1 MSTLGESL
9 QIVGTVYG
17 AILLPWAFLYLHDF
31 ISDRWQTIHRTF
43 LNGLLHFLFA
53 FLPFPYIIYYI
64 YLQARLTP
72 EPDYKELF
80 AAATAAVFSVYHVL
94 RSIWGLYQLHR
105 FRNWAIAA
113 SLAFE
118 SAGYPAS
125 LAFAPNPSNQ
135 PDHNAQPPSPAPS
148 MRPQKPAR
156 STRLPRLP
164 RPAFLTSPR
173 LARSTVSPFSL
184 RTPSSLRSADSSPKH
199 SASHQPVACAT
210 HDPSALPDPTVDMKT
225 PAPLAETRA
234 IQRRRVTALV
244 DCMLV
249 NSSVIDNEFINS
261 YSPFRLELILRQ
273 LRPLHRKG
281 TFVRWAVVYL
291 AQFGRRWLEDCVV
304 YNHGHATWEQRRAGL
319 AANVWATAVLR
330 METDCKAGITPP
342 GAGGNEGV
350 RSFLDPAEWHLA
362 TGCTDDQLFD
372 KEFVLRRVFAS
383 GDMMPYEC
391 PVIDTFESALPSFS
405 LYNPLIKEAVES
417 LPTRYFDIAEA
428 IKGQHMEWFAVF
440 LGIKDW
446 GGCVIAATPAASLDG
461 LSSKGSRQKVAPD
474 STSLSPSDTPVR
486 VLQDQLGF
494 ADPATLNRCAF
505 PFAKRS
511 YGRNLWSNRSIL
523 QVSARIDNWI
533 ALSAGPQL
541 EFLLSME
548 KELGPGGEFFD
559 KTHQSVKSTPDSP
572 GSETTQDDCLDLHRS
587 DAIVAFHKIVE
598 TKRLRYQLANPN
610 PIHCHL
616 ETCLTFMGCVME
628 ETRSALADTLN
639 TLGQPATWCPPI
651 SREDVRFKI
660 SAELRNSLIK
670 AHAPRDPVRFDS
682 TIQERLLWE
691 CQNGVQYSWQNKL
704 AQWRSGSSKEQ
715 HSAPDSVEIM
725 ILCILGFPSL
735 HVLCKNAVDQG
746 RQGLTAAIEYEIWP
760 VAAPQELGVH
770 VLVHWQQSDIT
781 AKIIVDS
788 RNAQGNAAASGPKF
802 QWQDWRGAFE
812 GRLIGKSEWQRNHY
826 MKGIHIRR
834 TKAPISTGI
843 VPRAIGEDDGD
854 RPIPLFRRCLVF
866 EGWRPFRAGMT
877 FFELAHSSLI
887 IIGDDMPTATNV
899 GDDESSDTDNL
910 YHYGSTAGV
919 DAYARADMD
928 ALTDA
933 SVHLD
938 SLLTLNKT
946 LVKGPEEMHENVEE
960 DQIEPHVVDLTPG
973 NPSSSSDG
981 PSFRLIANLDPPL
994 PSTILSRAQEQD
1006 PVAMH
1011 VLAKWVLFGTHKF
1024 KKDYAKAVHL
1034 MERALVLGR
1043 NIKTACLLVK
1053 TLLNKTFAPDGP
1065 IDVDGALAAV
1075 ELLWRDMVGR
1085 REVVTFGSKRVR
1097 RWRGNA
1103 EAELERMSKL
1113 VKLNLQVINF
1123 RRSARMMRDLADRLS
1138 TWAESEDDQAT
1149 AKQLYESA
1157 ILAELDSKSM
1167 MELGR
1172 MHKNRNPRFAAA
1184 LFKLALH
1191 SGQWDAAKHFADLVT
1206 KSEIKIDV
1214 HEVAEVYEMAA
1225 NIGHLGA
1232 MQQLSLIILQ
1242 GGGGV
1247 VEDLIRRK
1255 EVENRPSYDVEA
1267 ARALRRFEPSV
1278 ANERQAAIL
1287 VQAARIIRGTPT
1299 DSLSICTHRSDV
1311 GDNIV

>member
-1 MSTLGESL
+1 
-9 QIVGTVYG
+9 
-17 AILLPWAFLYLHDF
+17 
-31 ISDRWQTIHRTF
+31 
-43 LNGLLHFLFA
+43 
-53 FLPFPYIIYYI
+53 
-64 YLQARLTP
+64 
-72 EPDYKELF
+72 
-80 AAATAAVFSVYHVL
+80 
-94 RSIWGLYQLHR
+94 
-105 FRNWAIAA
+105 
-113 SLAFE
+113 
-118 SAGYPAS
+118 
-125 LAFAPNPSNQ
+125 
-135 PDHNAQPPSPAPS
+135 
-148 MRPQKPAR
+148 
-156 STRLPRLP
+156 
-164 RPAFLTSPR
+164 
-173 LARSTVSPFSL
+173 
-184 RTPSSLRSADSSPKH
+184 
-199 SASHQPVACAT
+199 
-210 HDPSALPDPTVDMKT
+210 
-225 PAPLAETRA
+225 
-234 IQRRRVTALV
+234 
-244 DCMLV
+244 MLV

-261 YSPFRLELILRQ
+261 YSPFRLELIFRQ

-291 AQFGRRWLEDCVV
+291 AQFGKQWLEDCVV
-304 YNHGHATWEQRRAGL
+304 HDHGKRTWEQRRAGL
-319 AANVWATAVLR
+319 AADVWATAVLR
-330 METDCKAGITPP
+330 METDCKAGVVPP
-342 GAGGNEGV
+342 AQGGNEGA

-362 TGCTDDQLFD
+362 TGCMHDQLFD
-372 KEFVLRRVFAS
+372 REFVLRRVFAS
-383 GDMMPYEC
+383 GDLMPYEC
-391 PVIDTFESALPSFS
+391 PVIDTFESALPSSS

-417 LPTRYFDIAEA
+417 LPTRYFDIAEK
-428 IKGQHMEWFAVF
+428 IKGPHVEWFAVI
-440 LGIKDW
+440 LGIREW
-446 GGCVIAATPAASLDG
+446 GGCELTSTAEASLDS
-461 LSSKGSRQKVAPD
+461 LSSKGSRQKLTAEHAP
-474 STSLSPSDTPVR
+474 LSPSDTPVR

-494 ADPATLNRCAF
+494 REPATLHRCAF
-505 PFAKRS
+505 PFAGHS
-511 YGRNLWSNRSIL
+511 YGRNLWSNRSVL

-548 KELGPGGEFFD
+548 KEFGPGGEFFD
-559 KTHQSVKSTPDSP
+559 KSHQNVEKTPDSA
-572 GSETTQDDCLDLHRS
+572 GLEGQEEDCLDLHRS
-587 DAIVAFHKIVE
+587 DAIATFHKIVE

-610 PIHCHL
+610 PPHCHL

-639 TLGQPATWCPPI
+639 TLGQPVTWCPPV
-651 SREDVRFKI
+651 SHEDVKFKI
-660 SAELRNSLIK
+660 SAELRNCLIK
-670 AHAPRDPVRFDS
+670 AHSPGDPVKFDS

-691 CQNGVQYSWQNKL
+691 CQNGVQFGWQNKL
-704 AQWRSGSSKEQ
+704 AQWRSGSSKVR
-715 HSAPDSVEIM
+715 HSAPDSAEVM
-725 ILCILGFPSL
+725 ILCILGFPGL
-735 HVLCKNAVDQG
+735 HVLCKSAVDQD
-746 RQGLTAAIEYEIWP
+746 RQRPSTALEYEIWP
-760 VAAPQELGVH
+760 IAAPQSFGVH
-770 VLVHWQQSDIT
+770 VVVHWQQSDAT
-781 AKIIVDS
+781 ARIVVDS
-788 RNAQGNAAASGPKF
+788 QGPQGNADASGPKF

-812 GRLIGKSEWQRNHY
+812 GRLIGKSEWQRDHY
-826 MKGIHIRR
+826 MRGIHMRR

-887 IIGDDMPTATNV
+887 IIGDDMPTATNI
-899 GDDESSDTDNL
+899 GDDDSSDTDNL

-919 DAYARADMD
+919 DVYARADMD
-928 ALTDA
+928 AVTDA

-994 PSTILSRAQEQD
+994 PSTILSRAREQD
-1006 PVAMH
+1006 PIAMH

-1024 KKDYAKAVHL
+1024 KKDYTKAVHL

-1065 IDVDGALAAV
+1065 VDVDGALAAV

-1085 REVVTFGSKRVR
+1085 REIVSFGSKRVR

-1123 RRSARMMRDLADRLS
+1123 RRSAQMMRDLADRLS
-1138 TWAESEDDQAT
+1138 TWAESEDDHAT

-1172 MHKNRNPRFAAA
+1172 MHKTRNPRFAAA
-1184 LFKLALH
+1184 LFKLAVQ
-1191 SGQWDAAKHFADLVT
+1191 SGQWDAAKHFADLIT
-1206 KSEIKIDV
+1206 KSELKIDLQ
-1214 HEVAEVYEMAA
+1214 EVAEVYEMAA
-1225 NIGHLGA
+1225 NVGHLGA
-1232 MQQLSLIILQ
+1232 MQQLSLVILQ
-1242 GGGGV
+1242 GGTGV

-1255 EVENRPSYDVEA
+1255 EMANRPSYDEEA
-1267 ARALRRFEPSV
+1267 ARALRRLEPSV
-1278 ANERQAAIL
+1278 ADERQAAIL

-1299 DSLSICTHRSDV
+1299 DSLSACTHRSER